1 MSETVETWDATV
13 RTKQSAHLMDGLA
26 KDRCLQTRT
35 RTRTCVQDDSRIRM
49 KVRSPRFG
57 MCLLQPSIH
66 DGSRQNDMAAH
77 GTKPKEHV
85 EENPTNLQFE
95 SAFLR

>member
-1 MSETVETWDATV
+1 METWDETV

-26 KDRCLQTRT
+26 KDRCLQTST

-49 KVRSPRFG
+49 KVRSARFG
-57 MCLLQPSIH
+57 TCLLQPSIH